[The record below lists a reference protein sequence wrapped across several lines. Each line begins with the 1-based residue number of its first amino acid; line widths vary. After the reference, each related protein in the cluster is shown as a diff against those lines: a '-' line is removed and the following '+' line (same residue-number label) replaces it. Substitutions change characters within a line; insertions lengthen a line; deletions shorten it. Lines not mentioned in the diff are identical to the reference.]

1 RGQAATAWL
10 ARKESRLKIPG
21 RTTARRCVSCQLL
34 VVCPPSN
41 LVEERTVPWKS
52 VTTKKTSADGKV
64 KEAAKMGF
72 KTRTNCILRAFSC
85 RHLPTN
91 HCWPSRWQHRF
102 K

>member
-1 RGQAATAWL
+1 
-10 ARKESRLKIPG
+10 
-21 RTTARRCVSCQLL
+21 

-72 KTRTNCILRAFSC
+72 KTRTNCILRAFSLLQPL
-85 RHLPTN
+85 RKIHGLATIAFFPLLL
-91 HCWPSRWQHRF
+91 SF
-102 K
+102 